1 MFHTRLSTAALFG
14 LLALLLLAAPAGHA
28 ADGKK
33 LYKWV
38 DDNGEVHYSDTVPPQ
53 AAPKGKD
60 VLNDAGITVHKIDAA
75 KTPAQIAE
83 EERQAKLRAKK
94 RHLAKEQ
101 AARDRRLL
109 NTFASE
115 QDIINTRDAK
125 ISALENLIRI
135 SEGTVKSLNEKLSGL
150 MKTAADHERAGRKVP
165 PYVLQ
170 RMHSARNQVRSTEQ
184 YIAKKRSEQEAVRK
198 QYERDIKRYRQIT
211 ADQQQ

>member
-1 MFHTRLSTAALFG
+1 MLHPRLSIAAFLG
-14 LLALLLLAAPAGHA
+14 LLAMLLLAAPTGHT

-38 DDNGEVHYSDTVPPQ
+38 DDSGEVHYSDTVPPQ

-83 EERQAKLRAKK
+83 EKRQAKLREKK
-94 RHLAKEQ
+94 RRLAKEQ

-109 NTFASE
+109 DTYASE

-125 ISALENLIRI
+125 LSALENLIRI
-135 SEGTVKSLNEKLSGL
+135 SEGTVKSLNEKLSNL
-150 MKTAADHERAGRKVP
+150 MKTAADRERAGRKVP

-170 RMHSARNQVRSTEQ
+170 RMQSARNQLRSTEQ
-184 YIAKKRSEQEAVRK
+184 YIARKRSEQESVRK
-198 QYERDIKRYRQIT
+198 QYERDIERYRQIT
-211 ADQQQ
+211 AAQHQ

>member
-1 MFHTRLSTAALFG
+1 MLHMRLSIAAFFG
-14 LLALLLLAAPAGHA
+14 LLALLLLAAPAGYA

-38 DDNGEVHYSDTVPPQ
+38 DSSGEVHYSDTVPPQ

-60 VLNDAGITVHKIDAA
+60 VLNDEGITVHKIDAA

-83 EERQAKLRAKK
+83 EERQAKLREKK
-94 RHLAKEQ
+94 QRLAKEQ
-101 AARDRRLL
+101 AARDRLLL

-135 SEGTVKSLNEKLSGL
+135 SQGTIKSLNEKLSEL
-150 MKTAADHERAGRKVP
+150 MKTAADHERAGRKIP

-170 RMHSARNQVRSTEQ
+170 RMQSVRNQLRSTKQ
-184 YIAKKRSEQEAVRK
+184 YIAKKRSEQEAIRE

-211 ADQQQ
+211 ADQHQ